1 MHTSIENKIPT
12 MKPKIR
18 AKTIA
23 MANPPPVP
31 QSGAMI
37 ERGGIPQ
44 MAPPINKTGQT
55 MRLVSQIP
63 ENHQRAKKICSRV
76 GFRMISASRVGGL
89 GSLSL

>member
-12 MKPKIR
+12 KKPKIR

-23 MANPPPVP
+23 MANPQPVP

-44 MAPPINKTGQT
+44 IVTPINKNGQT

-76 GFRMISASRVGGL
+76 GLRMILTSGVGES